1 MSNYVVTV
9 EQLTAIANAIRER
22 DIRED
27 IRDSNG
33 YAEIDT
39 SKEYLYSCVLPAV
52 YDHQQYD
59 FTIKYCDSSKTQIN
73 SVRFAVYETE
83 LIQYY
88 RVFTPLKP
96 STGYP
101 TGTKYIKVTPPNNA
115 ASENICEMVSYE
127 FPTGFVNG
135 IRGN

>member
-1 MSNYVVTV
+1 MSNYVVTG
-9 EQLTAIANAIRER
+9 EQLTAIANAIRQR

-39 SKEYLYSCVLPAV
+39 SKDYLYSCILPTV
-52 YDHQQYD
+52 YSDQPYN
-59 FTIKYCDSSKTQIN
+59 FTIKYYDSSKTQI
-73 SVRFAVYETE
+73 SSTQFMVYELST
-83 LIQYY
+83 ISYD
-88 RVFTPLKP
+88 RVYSSLKP
-96 STGYP
+96 YNGYP
-101 TGTKYIKVTPPNNA
+101 SGVKYVKVTPPNGTVA
-115 ASENICEMVSYE
+115 ENICEMVSYE